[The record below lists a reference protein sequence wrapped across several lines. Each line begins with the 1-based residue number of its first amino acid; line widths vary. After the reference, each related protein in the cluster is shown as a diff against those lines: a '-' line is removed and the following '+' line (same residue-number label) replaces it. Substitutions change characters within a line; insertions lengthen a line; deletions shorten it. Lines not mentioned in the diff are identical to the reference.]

1 MSKRKKIALKPL
13 DALVLMGLAA
23 AAAWLTYRAQAT
35 LDYDWN
41 WEVIPQYL
49 LRHDRESG
57 WVAGLLVQGLLTTL
71 RIAVWTMVLA
81 LVFGTAAGM
90 MRAGRSLFGRM
101 TSRAYVECVRN
112 TPPIVLVFLFYFF
125 IGDQIM
131 SAVGLDELVRGLPAP
146 AREFM
151 GTFMAE
157 PRYFA
162 GFISAV
168 LTLALYEGAYI
179 TEIVRSGIQSI
190 EKGQREAAETLGLS
204 RIQTMRHVILPQ
216 ALRRI
221 LPPLA
226 GQFIS
231 TVKDSS
237 IVSVISIQELTF
249 QGMEL
254 MAATYLTFEIW
265 ITVVVLY
272 LTLTLTLSF
281 LARGLESRLA
291 AGSA

>member
-1 MSKRKKIALKPL
+1 L
-13 DALVLMGLAA
+13 GLAA
-23 AAAWLTYRAQAT
+23 FAAWIAHRVGAT
-35 LDYDWN
+35 LDYQWR
-41 WEVIPQYL
+41 WQVIPQYIF
-49 LRHDRESG
+49 RHDAGDG
-57 WVAGLLVQGLLTTL
+57 WVPGLLAQGLITTV

-81 LVFGTAAGM
+81 LILGTLGGI
-90 MRAGRSLFGRM
+90 MRSGRSLF
-101 TSRAYVECVRN
+101 SRLTGKAYVECVRN

-131 SAVGLDELVRGLPAP
+131 TALNVDTIVRGLPEGVQ
-146 AREFM
+146 RFM
-151 GTFMAE
+151 GLTMAE

-190 EKGQREAAETLGLS
+190 EKGQREAAVSLGLS
-204 RIQTMRHVILPQ
+204 RLQTMRHIILPQ

-254 MAATYLTFEIW
+254 MAATYMTFEIW

-272 LTLTLTLSF
+272 LCVTMTLSF
-281 LARGLESRLA
+281 LARRLEARLA
-291 AGSA
+291 VSGSA